1 MKKTLHRWLRQ
12 VLFLLGGMLAGYLYY
27 RFVGCAS
34 GTCPISAN
42 PITSMLYLGAVGL
55 LLSGVLGKNSGCKR

>member
-42 PITSMLYLGAVGL
+42 PITSMLYLGTVGL
-55 LLSGVLGKNSGCKR
+55 LLSGVLGKNSCCKR